1 MVYRNHT
8 MDEDE
13 FEYYL
18 FEKNL
23 QGDIVAVYD
32 EYGFAAVTYTY
43 DAWGNVTETLYDTT
57 SNGQYNSFRYRGYFY
72 DEETGLYYLNSRYY
86 DPAIGRFLNADVYV
100 STGTGFS
107 GYNMFAYCDNN
118 PVKYTDEL
126 GYNWFSS
133 WCEDVSNWWED
144 TREWMDKY
152 LLNADG
158 SYSLHDSDRFE
169 NPDSFHDQV
178 LAVKASGPSYDLLE
192 GNLGLGSLSS
202 DFLTAG
208 WEGENWDLSL
218 FDLGHAEISAEVKN
232 GDLSLGAKASI
243 WSPSISFELFGFTIE
258 LGAELGS
265 VGGEIN
271 TSKNGFQFSASSGWG
286 ISFGISW

>member
-86 DPAIGRFLNADVYV
+86 DPATGRFLNADIYV
-100 STGTGFS
+100 STGQGLG
-107 GYNMFAYCDNN
+107 GYNMYAYCLNEPVFRKDSLGTEAVSADYKDNN
-118 PVKYTDEL
+118 ESPVDDLGETTKYGSSGGSQGKSL
-126 GYNWFSS
+126 GKAFKWANPKGIRYTHNSISKSFRGGKGLV
-133 WCEDVSNWWED
+133 EDLIKDLKNGSVSTKSIPPINVFL
-144 TREWMDKY
+144 K
-152 LLNADG
+152 DG
-158 SYSLHDSDRFE
+158 KMYSLDNRRLYAFKQAGMPKIKVIIVDPNSE
-169 NPDSFHDQV
+169 EIKKEIKKNSP
-178 LAVKASGPSYDLLE
+178 LKMMG
-192 GNLGLGSLSS
+192 
-202 DFLTAG
+202 FL
-208 WEGENWDLSL
+208 
-218 FDLGHAEISAEVKN
+218 
-232 GDLSLGAKASI
+232 
-243 WSPSISFELFGFTIE
+243 
-258 LGAELGS
+258 
-265 VGGEIN
+265 
-271 TSKNGFQFSASSGWG
+271 
-286 ISFGISW
+286 